1 VSALAPSGPA
11 GSATR
16 FREAREADW
25 TRLEQLLDRIEKG
38 KAGSLSDEDLFELPV
53 LYRATL
59 SSLSVARETS
69 LDVDLVAYL
78 ESLSTRAY
86 FILYGVHAP
95 FLGRLAKFF
104 GRDWPLSVRS
114 IWRET
119 VLATL
124 TFFLGAIAAYFLVR
138 ADPSWFNAVISPDFA
153 GGRDPTAS
161 KEFLRDGLYSNT
173 GHTGGLLGLFATQ
186 LFLNNSWV
194 SLRCYALGFAFG
206 VPTLLLLIVNGAMLG
221 ALMAVYIPKDL
232 GWNLAGWLSIHG
244 TTEIFA
250 IVISGGAGFRIGW
263 AAAFPGRVSRLQSVI
278 AAGRT
283 TGFAMLGVVMM
294 LVLAGVLEGFGRQL
308 IRDDGA
314 RFGIGGIALVLWLC
328 YFYVMPLRGKD
339 DANG

>member
-1 VSALAPSGPA
+1 MSALAPGGPA

-119 VLATL
+119 KARLTSVRRRVWAGGSRLRSENFSVRSKSATCG
-124 TFFLGAIAAYFLVR
+124 LGAGR
-138 ADPSWFNAVISPDFA
+138 PISS
-153 GGRDPTAS
+153 RV
-161 KEFLRDGLYSNT
+161 
-173 GHTGGLLGLFATQ
+173 AT
-186 LFLNNSWV
+186 
-194 SLRCYALGFAFG
+194 
-206 VPTLLLLIVNGAMLG
+206 
-221 ALMAVYIPKDL
+221 
-232 GWNLAGWLSIHG
+232 
-244 TTEIFA
+244 
-250 IVISGGAGFRIGW
+250 
-263 AAAFPGRVSRLQSVI
+263 
-278 AAGRT
+278 
-283 TGFAMLGVVMM
+283 
-294 LVLAGVLEGFGRQL
+294 
-308 IRDDGA
+308 
-314 RFGIGGIALVLWLC
+314 
-328 YFYVMPLRGKD
+328 
-339 DANG
+339 